1 MKSNFKLDHQNHIA
15 EISIS
20 NVIEPDEQEVHDA
33 YMNECMTNDAMFIN
47 TTGMSTSDAKYMCG
61 LQYMKSRMS
70 FSDGADGLTD
80 AQKQLPPA
88 IQKAILKRQHKQGKL
103 SEAGM
108 KEAEAL
114 GCWDEMKAEGP
125 ASVFIQEPAPASGQI
140 TQHLNDEG
148 MVDDEKLKKEQ
159 EASRI
164 KNPDLQSPVLEVVES

>member
-20 NVIEPDEQEVHDA
+20 NVIEQDEQELHDA
-33 YMNECMTNDAMFIN
+33 YMNECMTNDAMFVN
-47 TTGMSTSDAKYMCG
+47 TSGMSTSDAKYMCG
-61 LQYMKSRMS
+61 LQYMKSRTS
-70 FSDGADGLTD
+70 FSEGAGALTD
-80 AQKQLPPA
+80 NQKQLPPA
-88 IQKAILKRQHKQGKL
+88 LQKAILKRQHKQGKL

-125 ASVFIQEPAPASGQI
+125 AAIFIQEPAPASGEI
-140 TQHLNDEG
+140 TQNLTEEG
-148 MVDDEKLKKEQ
+148 MKDDEKLKKEQ